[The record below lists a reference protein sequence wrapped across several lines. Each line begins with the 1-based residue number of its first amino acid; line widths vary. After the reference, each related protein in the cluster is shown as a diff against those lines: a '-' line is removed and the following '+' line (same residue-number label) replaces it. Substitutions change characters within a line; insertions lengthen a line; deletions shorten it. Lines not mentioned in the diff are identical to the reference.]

1 MLYELL
7 STRCA
12 QGMWM
17 MSLLLPLVV
26 VMAYGTRG
34 MPPAML
40 LHSFIQFTRET
51 KMFTRII
58 QRLTVTW
65 YLGNDFILYILST
78 RMPFQRR
85 ARRCVDVA
93 LSFIRRGAQA
103 REIERRERNVSGKS
117 VAQVFAS
124 EIIV

>member
-1 MLYELL
+1 
-7 STRCA
+7 
-12 QGMWM
+12 M
-17 MSLLLPLVV
+17 MSLLLPLLVV
-26 VMAYGTRG
+26 VVVAHGTRG

-40 LHSFIQFTRET
+40 LLSFIQFTRET

-85 ARRCVDVA
+85 TGRWVDVA
-93 LSFIRRGAQA
+93 LSFIRQGEQA
-103 REIERRERNVSGKS
+103 SNRERESEREMYLGK
-117 VAQVFAS
+117 V
-124 EIIV
+124 